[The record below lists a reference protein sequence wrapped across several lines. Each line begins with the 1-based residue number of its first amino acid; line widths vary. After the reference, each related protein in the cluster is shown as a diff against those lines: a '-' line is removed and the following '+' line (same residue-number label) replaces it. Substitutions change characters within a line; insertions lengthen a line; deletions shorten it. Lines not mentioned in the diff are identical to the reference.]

1 MEKRI
6 TAKGEIVAECT
17 LDSEKYQRHSWDWPI
32 GCTWRHCRRLPEVEV
47 KFLSARTALPTLLIA
62 VLPVSAMAQLSDH
75 HGNELQS
82 FGLGQSSP
90 LAANVSH
97 DRNWLVYQFEREGI
111 SYYQVNDLAGQV
123 HMIVARVDDVFWALP
138 AGIAPFRISL
148 PAKRLVIPVEAPSAV
163 VYRSPEFMIVRY
175 VVDGAA
181 VWSVQRQGDPR

>member
-1 MEKRI
+1 MKLR
-6 TAKGEIVAECT
+6 
-17 LDSEKYQRHSWDWPI
+17 
-32 GCTWRHCRRLPEVEV
+32 
-47 KFLSARTALPTLLIA
+47 FARTALPALLLA

-90 LAANVSH
+90 LAANVSQ

-123 HMIVARVDDVFWALP
+123 HMIIARVDDVFWALP
-138 AGIAPFRISL
+138 AGITPFRASL
-148 PAKRLVIPVEAPSAV
+148 PTKRLVIPAEAPSAI

-175 VVDGAA
+175 VVDGEA
-181 VWSVQRQGDPR
+181 VWSVQRLGDPT